1 MGIFVAFSG
10 ILRVSGAFGTFLK
23 RKASGARRSTYKQF
37 IVQLTHAKFQIDT
50 RLNSLK
56 GTDRQIDYSWR
67 FILWIGEYDPILRY
81 TAIFQMGACTRPG
94 PRLGMYFILMIIICV
109 RFSIKELTT
118 SSSLHRW
125 ERCAGSSDTLVSL
138 FSAPQRS
145 FLLAGRSSNSTQCI
159 TFLFKTGRYPSI
171 ITGEGGKRESFEH

>member
-1 MGIFVAFSG
+1 MQSFKL
-10 ILRVSGAFGTFLK
+10 ILS
-23 RKASGARRSTYKQF
+23 
-37 IVQLTHAKFQIDT
+37 

-67 FILWIGEYDPILRY
+67 FILWICEYDPILRY
-81 TAIFQMGACTRPG
+81 TAVFQMGACTRPG

-125 ERCAGSSDTLVSL
+125 ERCAGSSSDTLVSL

-159 TFLFKTGRYPSI
+159 TFLFKTGRYP
-171 ITGEGGKRESFEH
+171 TKFHHRRRGEKGIFWALDHELVAFFNVALYSLWAWNIRNF